1 MRLPNTLTT
10 TRIILASYAAI
21 LILSGLTA
29 IPLRIE
35 LSLLNSL
42 LGEGTVIDSV
52 LPQLSAWISLVN
64 EAIQFIS
71 NQYPFLAYGY
81 DWMAFGHFVIAIAFI
96 GAAIDPVRRI
106 WVIEFGIIAC
116 VLLIPYSFIMGYLR
130 EIPIYWSVIDS
141 LFGFFGMIPLIIA
154 RVQILRHS
162 TKEQYSS
169 TMASSELDKFKNNS

>member
-1 MRLPNTLTT
+1 MRLPNALTT

-42 LGEGTVIDSV
+42 LGEGTVIASV
-52 LPQLSAWISLVN
+52 LPPLSAWISLVN

-71 NQYPFLAYGY
+71 DQYPFLAYGY

-116 VLLIPYSFIMGYLR
+116 VLVIPYSFLMGYLR
-130 EIPIYWSVIDS
+130 EIPIYWSIIDS
-141 LFGFFGMIPLIIA
+141 LFGFFGTIPLIIA
-154 RVQILRHS
+154 RTLVLRHNADIHD
-162 TKEQYSS
+162 SS
-169 TMASSELDKFKNNS
+169 IMSSGELETRKN